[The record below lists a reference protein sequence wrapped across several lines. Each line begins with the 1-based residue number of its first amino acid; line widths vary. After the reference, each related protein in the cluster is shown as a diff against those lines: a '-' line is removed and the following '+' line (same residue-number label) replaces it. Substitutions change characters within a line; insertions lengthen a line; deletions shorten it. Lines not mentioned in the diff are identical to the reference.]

1 MCASDETVTAL
12 LVVLEK
18 NGGSA
23 ARQELKFGHAKIE
36 RLLPAIKG
44 TIPANG

>member
-1 MCASDETVTAL
+1 M
-12 LVVLEK
+12 
-18 NGGSA
+18 GSA
-23 ARQELKFGHAKIE
+23 ARQELKFGHAKIA